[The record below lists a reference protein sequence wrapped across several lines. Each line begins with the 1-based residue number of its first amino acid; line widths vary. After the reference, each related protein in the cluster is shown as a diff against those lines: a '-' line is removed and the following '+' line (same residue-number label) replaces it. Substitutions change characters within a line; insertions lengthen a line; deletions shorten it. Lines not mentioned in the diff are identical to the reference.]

1 MAGEEGSDR
10 AGPPKTLLISSNGFF
25 NIANF
30 RGRLVEALVD
40 AGYAVRIAAPEVDHQ
55 WARTRGADAVDIQV
69 DRSGLNPVRDARLW
83 LSYLR
88 LLRRS
93 HTSHFLG
100 FTAKPNIYGSLA
112 ARLSNVTSLPNV
124 SGLGTAF
131 MSEGPLSRFVGS
143 LYRLA
148 FLGCPIVFFQNADDR
163 DLFVARN
170 IVRPCQARLLPGSGI
185 DLDHF
190 APAPPPPEDGEL
202 RFLYIGRLLG
212 DKGVR
217 EYVEAA
223 RLLRAD
229 HPNWRFQLL
238 GDVDLGNRTGISAA
252 QVREWADEGVIE
264 HLGHADDVR
273 PAVASATAIVL
284 PSYREGMPRSLLEA
298 AAMARPLIA
307 TDVPGCRQ
315 LVDHGVNGLLCRAR
329 DARSLAEAIR
339 QMGSMDPQ
347 RRARMGQAGRAL
359 VEREYGVERVV
370 RAYLDAL
377 SQLAG
382 EAGVR
387 IG

>member
-1 MAGEEGSDR
+1 MMAGEDGSDR
-10 AGPPKTLLISSNGFF
+10 AGSPMTLLISSNSFF

-40 AGYAVRIAAPEVDHQ
+40 AGYAVRIAVPEADHE
-55 WARTRGADAVDIQV
+55 WAQSRGAEAVEIEV
-69 DRSGLNPVRDARLW
+69 DRSGLNPVNDARLW
-83 LSYLR
+83 LNFLG
-88 LLRRS
+88 LLRR
-93 HTSHFLG
+93 TKPNHFLS

-112 ARLSNVTSLPNV
+112 ARMSGVPSLPNV

-131 MSEGPLSRFVGS
+131 MSDGPLSGFVGF
-143 LYRLA
+143 LYRFA
-148 FLGCPIVFFQNADDR
+148 FLRCPIVFFQNPDDR
-163 DLFVARN
+163 DLFVRRK
-170 IVRPCQARLLPGSGI
+170 IIKVGQARLLPGSGI

-190 APAPPPPEDGEL
+190 APAPPDDGPL
-202 RFLYIGRLLG
+202 QFLFIGRLLG

-238 GDVDLGNRTGISAA
+238 GDFDPGNRTEISPAE
-252 QVREWADEGVIE
+252 VREWVDEGVIE

-273 PAVASATAIVL
+273 PAIASATAVVL

-315 LVDHGVNGLLCRAR
+315 LVDHGVNGLLCEAR
-329 DARSLAEAIR
+329 NAQSLAEAIR
-339 QMGSMDPQ
+339 ELGSMDPQ
-347 RRARMGQAGRAL
+347 RRAQMGQAARAL

-377 SQLAG
+377 AQLAV

-387 IG
+387 ID